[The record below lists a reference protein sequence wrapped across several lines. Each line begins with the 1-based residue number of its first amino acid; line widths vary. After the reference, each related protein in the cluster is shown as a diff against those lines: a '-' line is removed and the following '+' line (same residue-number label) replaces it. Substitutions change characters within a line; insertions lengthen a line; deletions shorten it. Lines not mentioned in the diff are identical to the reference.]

1 MSAIR
6 IGLSGAGGTGKGTL
20 VKKFHERH
28 PEIMEIHSCVEHV
41 GKILDPDSP
50 NYKDMQAWIRPSFQ
64 QSILAAQAEAERM
77 FAQNGLS
84 YITERSIVDFIPYMD
99 RFLKSVDMNGRL
111 DKEQHKAYVDRIK
124 AYIKDNPYTHIFFL
138 PADDFIPET
147 TEEVT
152 WKERDPLDRIKTN
165 DSLHENLVDIGLD
178 LKIPVTSLTGSVEER
193 LDQMDKV
200 IFGQGN

>member
-1 MSAIR
+1 MQIR

-41 GKILDPDSP
+41 GKILDASSP
-50 NYKDMQAWIRPSFQ
+50 NYKEMQAFIKPSFQ
-64 QSILAAQAEAERM
+64 QTILAAQAEAERM
-77 FAQNGLS
+77 FTQNGLS

-99 RFLKSVDMNGRL
+99 RVLKSIDMHKRVDR
-111 DKEQHKAYVDRIK
+111 DQHKAYVNRIK

-138 PADDFIPET
+138 PADDFVPANT
-147 TEEVT
+147 QDVA

-165 DSLHENLVDIGLD
+165 DSLRSNLMDVGLE
-178 LKIPVTSLTGSVEER
+178 LGIPVVTIRGSVKER
-193 LDQMDKV
+193 LDQMEQAV
-200 IFGQGN
+200 FG